1 MNNALFRFIKSAY
14 RQEPIS
20 SFIITMGAVDAVI
33 GGVENSGSLFGFG
46 LSMVGLALFLR
57 LWQILRHEPEEV
69 PEQIPERYLPPSSSR
84 PQMPMLMAQK
94 KHPPSL

>member
-1 MNNALFRFIKSAY
+1 MNAALFRFIKSAY

-20 SFIITMGAVDAVI
+20 SFIITVGAVDAVI

-46 LSMVGLALFLR
+46 VSLVGLALFLR
-57 LWQILRHEPEEV
+57 LWQILRNEPEEI
-69 PEQIPERYLPPSSSR
+69 PEQVPERYLPPSSSR